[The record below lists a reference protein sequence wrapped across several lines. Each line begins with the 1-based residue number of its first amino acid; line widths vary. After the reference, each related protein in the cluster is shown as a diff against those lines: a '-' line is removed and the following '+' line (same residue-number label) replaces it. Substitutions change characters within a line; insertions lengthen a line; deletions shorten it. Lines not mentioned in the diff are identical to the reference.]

1 MRSPDG
7 TYRLDVEV
15 PKVDEVQRVETSV
28 AAYSGNFMLSFTG
41 LDVYNRVVDCTT
53 EPISHMANSEPLVV
67 GTEKL
72 SNIIDVSVS
81 HANHT
86 CLGGD
91 CCDIFKAMIEDDHT

>member
-1 MRSPDG
+1 
-7 TYRLDVEV
+7 
-15 PKVDEVQRVETSV
+15 
-28 AAYSGNFMLSFTG
+28 
-41 LDVYNRVVDCTT
+41 
-53 EPISHMANSEPLVV
+53 MANSEPLVV